1 MFFDF
6 SEYYFLVIGLQAFCL
21 YHAYKNNNQQKW
33 YWLIIFLPVIG
44 GLIYLYDN
52 FYSRRNVSNLTEGV
66 KGVVNSNYNIE
77 KLEMTL
83 KFSDTFINKT
93 NLADAYA
100 SKGRLEES
108 INLYESCRNGIYK
121 DNPDLFQ
128 KLSKAYFLNKN
139 YAKVIELSKELAP
152 TGEGKITLAWA
163 LHYAGDSVKAEE
175 KFKEMGGRFTNFEA
189 RTAYAQFLLE
199 KHRSDEANDIL
210 CDIIEEYD
218 SMSNYEKNLRKG
230 TVSEAKR
237 ILRTIK

>member
-1 MFFDF
+1 MFFDY
-6 SEYYFLVIGLQAFCL
+6 SEYYYLVIALQGFCL
-21 YHAYKNNNQQKW
+21 YHAYKNNTQQKW
-33 YWLIIFLPVIG
+33 YWLIIFVPVIG

-52 FYSRRNVSNLTEGV
+52 FYNRRNVSNLTEGV

-77 KLEMTL
+77 KLEKTL
-83 KFSDTFINKT
+83 KFSDTFVNKI

-100 SKGRLEES
+100 SKGRLEEA
-108 INLYESCRNGIYK
+108 INLYESCKVGIYK

-139 YAKVIELSKELAP
+139 YSKIITLSKELAP

-163 LHYAGDSVKAEE
+163 LHYAGESDKAEV

-199 KHRSDEANDIL
+199 KNRSHEANDIL

-237 ILRTIK
+237 ILKTIK